1 MDNHTIIENKS
12 DTYLSIR
19 EKCLEDIEK
28 VRRNLELQ
36 KLNKPIKTFA
46 TPLEKT
52 LLEKLKEI
60 NDDPTFWF

>member
-36 KLNKPIKTFA
+36 KLNKPIKTFV

>member
-1 MDNHTIIENKS
+1 MENHTIIENKP

-36 KLNKPIKTFA
+36 KLNKPIKTIV

-52 LLEKLKEI
+52 LIEKLKEI